1 MSTSKR
7 LFAGE
12 VSVIELLHK
21 LLIFVF
27 LIMIII
33 ILQILR
39 KLSFC
44 NVFQKKKGMF
54 HHSSF
59 LAGGATLAAGRLVV
73 EDGTVKVY

>member
-1 MSTSKR
+1 
-7 LFAGE
+7 
-12 VSVIELLHK
+12 
-21 LLIFVF
+21 
-27 LIMIII
+27 MIII

-73 EDGTVKVY
+73 EDGTVKVYWLNYRNLYMNWLVVLI